1 MNAFLRVRGCGRMLN
16 GRTIWAAKPSTSAIT
31 ADEPWMGKFET
42 CPHRISIS
50 FLFAHPIPVCRPS
63 SPPALYTLLE
73 INKFYPEILRSGK
86 CEIYID
92 GGIRRGTDVVKAL
105 CLGAKGVGMGRPFMY
120 ALTYGEDGVAHAIE
134 SESLLIKLGVKA
146 GRAC

>member
-1 MNAFLRVRGCGRMLN
+1 MGTSESILPLHLN
-16 GRTIWAAKPSTSAIT
+16 TS
-31 ADEPWMGKFET
+31 
-42 CPHRISIS
+42 
-50 FLFAHPIPVCRPS
+50 LFAHSFLNRRRS

-134 SESLLIKLGVKA
+134 SRSVLIKLGVKA

>member
-1 MNAFLRVRGCGRMLN
+1 M
-16 GRTIWAAKPSTSAIT
+16 TWAAKPSTSAIT
-31 ADEPWMGKFET
+31 ADEPSMGKFET
-42 CPHRISIS
+42 RLGGNRNSIS
-50 FLFAHPIPVCRPS
+50 FLFAHPISICRPS

-134 SESLLIKLGVKA
+134 S
-146 GRAC
+146 